1 MSTGGISTFSALMRA
16 PVRSSGFRF
25 DLATPA
31 DNAELLRFS
40 RNAEMPGAIH
50 FSFDRSPDYLEAL
63 CVEGRQS
70 EVLVCREAQ
79 NGRVVAIGHRS
90 VKSVFVNGQ
99 PTSVGYLSG
108 LRLDQ
113 SVRNRQILAHG
124 YAFLRKLHAAWPV
137 QMCLSTIMEDNLPAK
152 AVLLSGRSG
161 LPGYHDFGRFC
172 CMAVSLQSRSAG
184 SGRSGIRVRHASA
197 VDGPAIIGFLNRE
210 SRSRQFFPKYQVED
224 FGAPKGLLSHLQ
236 WEDVFLA
243 FRGDDLI
250 GVVAAWDQRAFRQWR
265 VTGYDSWLGLLRIP
279 FNLVAMV
286 RKMPLLPKPDLPLDY
301 FILSLACVQGNDRSV
316 FKVLLEEVVREK
328 RRHYTFFLAGL
339 HERDPLLAELLAR
352 PNFPLPSRLFVVA
365 WEDEAGEV
373 QKLDRELVPYLELGS
388 L

>member
-1 MSTGGISTFSALMRA
+1 MSTASVSTFTAPIHA
-16 PVRSSGFRF
+16 PVRTSRFRF
-25 DLATPA
+25 ELATPD
-31 DNAELLRFS
+31 DNSELLRFS
-40 RNAEMPGAIH
+40 RNAEMPGAIR
-50 FSFDRSPDYLEAL
+50 FSFDRNPDYLGAL

-90 VKSVFVNGQ
+90 IKSVFVNGQ
-99 PTSVGYLSG
+99 AASVGYLSG

-124 YAFLRKLHAAWPV
+124 YAFLRKLHSGRPV
-137 QMCLSTIMEDNLPAK
+137 QMYLSTIMEDNLPAK

-172 CMAVSLQSRSAG
+172 CMAVSLQFRSAG

-197 VDGPAIIGFLNRE
+197 ADGPAIIEFLNRE
-210 SRSRQFFPKYQVED
+210 GRSRQFFPQYQVGD
-224 FGAPKGLLSHLQ
+224 FGPDGGLLSHLQ
-236 WEDVFLA
+236 WEDVFTA
-243 FRGDDLI
+243 FRGEDLI
-250 GVVAAWDQRAFRQWR
+250 GVVAAWDQRGFRQWQ
-265 VTGYDSWLGLLRIP
+265 VTGYDAWLGLLRIP
-279 FNLVAMV
+279 INLVAKV
-286 RKMPLLPKPDLPLDY
+286 RKMPLIPKPDLPLDY
-301 FILSLACVQGNDRSV
+301 FILSLACVRGNDRSV

-328 RRHYTFFLAGL
+328 RGHYAFFLAGL

-352 PNFPLPSRLFVVA
+352 PNFPLPSRLYVVA
-365 WEDEAGEV
+365 WEEDAGAV
-373 QKLDRELVPYLELGS
+373 QKLDRALVPYLELGS